1 MNSPEVF
8 IINSISN
15 YKLNVVMISLIL
27 RFISDCV
34 VSSQHSVDVVEGTGE
49 TGETG
54 ETVGTVAVMSEFS
67 AVFLLK
73 WLTVGWGEGW
83 VALNV
88 GERGSEGE
96 VECKA
101 DVCFLCCFR
110 LPNSFPQNP
119 TVNCLDDVGSS
130 MLQFSSWQGSWIV
143 ECLRGF
149 EIGKTG

>member
-1 MNSPEVF
+1 MNRPEVV

-54 ETVGTVAVMSEFS
+54 ETVGTVGTVAVMSEFS

-73 WLTVGWGEGW
+73 
-83 VALNV
+83 
-88 GERGSEGE
+88 
-96 VECKA
+96 
-101 DVCFLCCFR
+101 
-110 LPNSFPQNP
+110 
-119 TVNCLDDVGSS
+119 
-130 MLQFSSWQGSWIV
+130 
-143 ECLRGF
+143 
-149 EIGKTG
+149 